1 MAHPLLRGY
10 RSAMYKLL
18 VLLKPGPHPESRSP
32 MIKYELK
39 CRKDHVFEAW
49 FYDSATYDKQAASG
63 KVVCPV
69 CNSRKVTK
77 APMAPRIARSRG
89 ERAAEETKQMAAALK
104 ALAELRDHVEKNAD
118 YVGEQFAEEARKIH
132 YGEAD
137 KRNIYGEASREE
149 ARELAEEGIDVAVIP
164 WLPRGDA

>member
-1 MAHPLLRGY
+1 GEGLPPSGRGAWPPMAHPLLRGY

-49 FYDSATYDKQAASG
+49 FFDSATYDKQAAGG

-77 APMAPRIARSRG
+77 APMAPRIARSKSA
-89 ERAAEETKQMAAALK
+89 RAADEAKQAAAAMK
-104 ALAELRDHVEKNAD
+104 ALAAVRDHVEKNAD
-118 YVGEQFAEEARKIH
+118 YV
-132 YGEAD
+132 
-137 KRNIYGEASREE
+137 
-149 ARELAEEGIDVAVIP
+149 
-164 WLPRGDA
+164 

>member
-1 MAHPLLRGY
+1 
-10 RSAMYKLL
+10 
-18 VLLKPGPHPESRSP
+18 

-49 FYDSATYDKQAASG
+49 FYDSATYDKQAAGG

-77 APMAPRIARSRG
+77 APMAPRIARSKG
-89 ERAAEETKQMAAALK
+89 ERAADEAK
-104 ALAELRDHVEKNAD
+104 ELVD
-118 YVGEQFAEEARKIH
+118 
-132 YGEAD
+132 
-137 KRNIYGEASREE
+137 
-149 ARELAEEGIDVAVIP
+149 EGIDVAVIP

>member
-1 MAHPLLRGY
+1 
-10 RSAMYKLL
+10 
-18 VLLKPGPHPESRSP
+18 

-49 FYDSATYDKQAASG
+49 FYDSATYDTQAEAG

-77 APMAPRIARSRG
+77 APMAPRIGKSK
-89 ERAAEETKQMAAALK
+89 AEKAVAEAKEIAKVRQALT
-104 ALAELRDHVEKNAD
+104 EIRDHVEKNAD
-118 YVGEQFAEEARKIH
+118 YVGNQFAEEARKIH

-137 KRNIYGEASREE
+137 KRNIYGEATREE
-149 ARELAEEGIDVAVIP
+149 AKELVDEGVDVAMIP
-164 WLPRGDA
+164 WLPRSDA

>member
-1 MAHPLLRGY
+1 
-10 RSAMYKLL
+10 
-18 VLLKPGPHPESRSP
+18 

-49 FYDSATYDKQAASG
+49 FYDSATYDKQATSG

-69 CNSRKVTK
+69 CNSRKVEK
-77 APMAPRIARSRG
+77 APMAPRIGKSKG
-89 ERAAEETKQMAAALK
+89 EIAVAEAKELAKVRQALT
-104 ALAELRDHVEKNAD
+104 ELRDHVEKNAD

-137 KRNIYGEASREE
+137 KRNIYGEATPDE
-149 ARELAEEGIDVAVIP
+149 AKELAEEGVDVAMIP

>member
-1 MAHPLLRGY
+1 
-10 RSAMYKLL
+10 
-18 VLLKPGPHPESRSP
+18 

-49 FYDSATYDKQAASG
+49 FYDSATYDKQAAGG

-77 APMAPRIARSRG
+77 APMAPRIARSKG
-89 ERAAEETKQMAAALK
+89 ERAADEAKQMAAAMK
-104 ALAELRDHVEKNAD
+104 VLAELRDHVEKNAD

-137 KRNIYGEASREE
+137 KRNIYGEASKEE
-149 ARELAEEGIDVAVIP
+149 ARELVEEGIDVAVIP
-164 WLPRGDA
+164 WIPRGDA